1 MISKD
6 LRKFITLEVKR
17 TMLSSTGDI
26 VEDDESDNLDEF
38 SGAVAGYALPLGANP
53 TDYGAPGTTSQRK
66 RAFMTASKPYGI
78 KKKSKKK
85 SK

>member
-1 MISKD
+1 MKID
-6 LRKFITLEVKR
+6 LLKQLIRHEIEEI
-17 TMLSSTGDI
+17 LS
-26 VEDDESDNLDEF
+26 EKKLDEF
-38 SGAVAGYALPLGANP
+38 SGGVAGYALPFGANP

-66 RAFMTASKPYGI
+66 RAFMTASKPYGL